1 MKYQNMDV
9 VFSSCLTNEAR
20 GNFSF
25 SFSFRRA
32 NLLMSY
38 KIESDKFAE
47 ILKHV
52 GAWFLEVDTLTM
64 LPLVQ
69 SLRRN

>member
-1 MKYQNMDV
+1 MKFENLDV
-9 VFSSCLTNEAR
+9 VFSSSLTNEAR
-20 GNFSF
+20 GNVSF
-25 SFSFRRA
+25 MRA

-38 KIESDKFAE
+38 EIESDKFAE
-47 ILKHV
+47 VLKHV
-52 GAWFLEVDTLTM
+52 RTWFLEVDTLTM